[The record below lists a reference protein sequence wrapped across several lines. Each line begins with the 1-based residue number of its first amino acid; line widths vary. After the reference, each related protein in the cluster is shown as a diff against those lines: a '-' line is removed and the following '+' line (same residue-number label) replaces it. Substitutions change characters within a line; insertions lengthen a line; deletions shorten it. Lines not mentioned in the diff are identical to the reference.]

1 MRAIGYHTPSPVLH
15 EHSFEE
21 FSLELPALRPTDLLI
36 RVAAASV
43 NPVDYKI
50 RQQHSTA
57 GGIPRVLGFD
67 GAGTVEQLGSACLD
81 PSVTG
86 FAPGDRVF
94 WCGEL
99 NRQGSNAQFQAVDFR
114 TVAKIPAGVSFEDAA
129 ALPLTALTAHGALFD
144 RLRIPIQQ
152 KNSPPHPEN
161 ILIIGGAGGVGS
173 IAIQLLRALT
183 SINVYATANRPES
196 AEWARA
202 MGAHQVIT
210 SADLLEPTRRAQ
222 LPPFEYIFSTTH
234 SDQYH
239 TVFPAL
245 MPVGGR
251 LTLIDDP
258 EHFDIRSYKERS
270 LTVSWMWVFDKT
282 FHNTAQATQG
292 AALTQIAH
300 LLQAGKVRSTATKK
314 ISGLS
319 VASLYQAHA
328 HQESGS
334 SIGKVVVGYEGG

>member
-1 MRAIGYHTPSPVLH
+1 MTMMRAVGFRTPSPVLH

-21 FSLELPALRPTDLLI
+21 FSMELPELRPTDLLI

-43 NPVDYKI
+43 NPVDYKL
-50 RQQHSTA
+50 RQHHGLP
-57 GGIPRVLGFD
+57 GGTPRVLGFD
-67 GAGTVEQLGSACLD
+67 GAGTVVQLGSACSA
-81 PSVTG
+81 PSLTG

-99 NRQGSNAQFQAVDFR
+99 TRQGSNAEFQAVDYR
-114 TVAKIPAGVSFEDAA
+114 TVAKIPPGVSFEDAA
-129 ALPLTALTAHGALFD
+129 ALPLTALTAYGALFD
-144 RLRIPIQQ
+144 RLGLPTQQ
-152 KNSPPHPEN
+152 SSARTAPGN
-161 ILIIGGAGGVGS
+161 ILIVGGAGGVGS

-183 SINVYATANRPES
+183 DVRVYATANRPES
-196 AEWARA
+196 HEWARA
-202 MGAHQVIT
+202 MGAHEVIR
-210 SADLLEPTRRAQ
+210 SADLREPTRHAQ

-239 TVFPAL
+239 GVFPSL

-251 LTLIDDP
+251 LALIDDP

-282 FHNTAQATQG
+282 FHNTTQATQG
-292 AALTQIAH
+292 AALTHIAH
-300 LLQAGKVRSTATKK
+300 LLETGKVRSTATKR

-334 SIGKVVVGYEGG
+334 SIGKIVVGY